1 MNDGPVIEPGRIGG
15 KVSVRK
21 PTNTT
26 FTNIKKALYLAS
38 MKPQDT
44 LQDSVTTLKAAAD
57 PTRLRLLALLAA
69 GEATV
74 GELVEVLEQSQPRV
88 SRHLRILCQGGLA
101 DKFRDGQSVYYRLPD
116 DSAARA
122 FVSVLIAQM
131 PADERILTADA
142 TRMAA
147 VRRRR
152 ASLAWT
158 DRAVLVES
166 GKAVIPGL
174 AADNDLA
181 LAFGELAGDL
191 GDFLDIGVG
200 TGAVLCHLASRAQS
214 ATGVDVSPAMRVVA
228 RTRVRDAGLVNCTVR
243 KGDMHALPFADHC
256 FDTVLLDQVLSLTQR
271 PRVAIRE
278 AARVLRKTGRL
289 VVLDRFGPVKASLSS
304 GHGLGGLAENQLAVM
319 LAEAG
324 LRAGRRRDLAGR
336 LPGFALL
343 TALPAIEI
351 NTGTYA

>member
-1 MNDGPVIEPGRIGG
+1 MKLEH
-15 KVSVRK
+15 SVQR
-21 PTNTT
+21 
-26 FTNIKKALYLAS
+26 
-38 MKPQDT
+38 
-44 LQDSVTTLKAAAD
+44 LKAAAD
-57 PTRLRLLALLAA
+57 ETRLRLLALLAA

-101 DKFRDGQSVYYRLPD
+101 DKFRDGHSVYYRLPD

-131 PADERILTADA
+131 PANERVLAGDA
-142 TRMAA
+142 GKMAT
-147 VRRRR
+147 VRRKR
-152 ASLAWT
+152 ASQAWS
-158 DRAVLVES
+158 DRTVLVES
-166 GKAVIPGL
+166 GKALIPGL
-174 AADNDLA
+174 AEDNDLA
-181 LAFGELAGDL
+181 RAFGELAGELPGGL
-191 GDFLDIGVG
+191 GDLLDVGSG
-200 TGAVLCHLASRAQS
+200 TGAVLCHLAPRART
-214 ATGVDVSPAMRVVA
+214 ATGVDISPAMRVVA

-243 KGDMHALPFADHC
+243 KGDMHALPFPDNS
-256 FDTVLLDQVLSLTQR
+256 FDTVLLDQVLSLTQQ
-271 PRVAIRE
+271 PRAAIRE
-278 AARVLRKTGRL
+278 ASRVLRNTGRL
-289 VVLDRFGPVKASLSS
+289 IVLDRFGPVKASLSS

-319 LAEAG
+319 LAEVG